1 MALEYVRHADL
12 DYESFRARFPE
23 IMVAVNWK
31 RFRADSWL
39 VRQFRTTSPADM
51 LDLFTCYRLSFGRV
65 NGHFLHWLFSRNM
78 TVRDVLKRYRR
89 VPQKD
94 RRIIEHFADLYGKE
108 RQVRLELP
116 TLDLP
121 GQRQFLADGNHRVVA
136 LALADVP
143 FELDLFAIQAPPTTD
158 SFIDSRKSRDRLFLP
173 LRDSR
178 VPAYR
183 R

>member
-12 DYESFRARFPE
+12 DYDSYRARFPE
-23 IMVAVNWK
+23 IAVEVNWR
-31 RFRADSWL
+31 RFRADGWL
-39 VRQFRTTSPADM
+39 IRHFRTSSPD
-51 LDLFTCYRLSFGRV
+51 DLLEFFTCYRLSLGRV

-78 TVRDVLKRYRR
+78 TVRDVLKRYGR

-94 RRIIEHFADLYGKE
+94 KRIIEHFASIYIGQQ
-108 RQVRLELP
+108 QVRLELP

-121 GQRQFLADGNHRVVA
+121 GRRQFLADGNHRAVA
-136 LALADVP
+136 LALARVP
-143 FELDLFAIQAPPTTD
+143 FELDLYAIQAPPTKA

-173 LRDSR
+173 LRDDR
-178 VPAYR
+178 MPAYR